1 MCAWLSVSRSGFYA
15 WRSRPASATT
25 ERRDALKDM
34 IVDVFTASEATY
46 GYRRVHAT
54 LARRGVPA
62 GPELVRALMREL
74 HLRPCQPRPYR
85 LATTIAADATGLPDL
100 LQRDFTAQQPGV
112 KMVGDITYIPTKEG
126 WLYLATVIDCYSKK
140 VTGHAMADH
149 MRAELVCDALTRA
162 ARNQRLRPGAIF
174 HSDRGSQYMSQTFAD
189 HATNLGI
196 TRSTGRTGTCY
207 DNAFAESFNAALK
220 VELVHR
226 VTYLT
231 RKQAHADIVRWIEL
245 RYNQTR
251 LHSALGYRTPNEAET
266 EYLHSQAA

>member
-1 MCAWLSVSRSGFYA
+1 MCAWLSVSRSGFYV
-15 WRSRPASATT
+15 WRSRPRSATA
-25 ERRDALKDM
+25 ERRENLKEM
-34 IVDVFTASEATY
+34 ITDIFTASDATY
-46 GYRRVHAT
+46 GYRRVHAA

-74 HLRPCQPRPYR
+74 DLHPCQPRPYR
-85 LATTIAADATGLPDL
+85 LATTQAADAAGLPDL
-100 LQRDFTAQQPGV
+100 LRRDFTAEKPGV
-112 KMVGDITYIPTKEG
+112 KTVGDITYIPTKEG

-140 VTGHAMADH
+140 VIGYAMADH
-149 MRAELVCDALTRA
+149 MRAELVRDALAAA
-162 ARNQRLRPGAIF
+162 ARNQRLLPGVVF

-189 HATNLGI
+189 HAASLGI

-220 VELVHR
+220 VERVHR

-231 RKQAHADIVRWIEL
+231 RSQARSDITRWIEL